1 MLKRNCIHVFHPAL
15 TSHAVTCVIWDCGFV
30 DCSGCH
36 GERARAGQEARI
48 QPTLLYQDPA
58 GPAAL
63 PETPTA
69 EENQQPA
76 VARAAEKPL
85 PVFVD
90 GAVEEGPHPLL
101 ARAVEETPTRFCR
114 QCNDG
119 RSTSTVMRAVEETR
133 TRFSGQCKEEGRR
146 SLLTGAAEEIPT
158 HFCRQSSGRW
168 SATIVS
174 DSGRK
179 KKKTYPGMQLPQRC
193 CLSHANGTSP
203 HKQHYLQWN
212 LSHRLHY
219 LQWNLPHRR
228 HYREPHQRRYSL
240 QWNSPHSCI
249 TGSDIG
255 PVEPGHSEDSI
266 IYNGTSPQTQHH
278 LQWNFTTK
286 TTLSE
291 VTLVQWNF
299 MKRTAL

>member
-1 MLKRNCIHVFHPAL
+1 M
-15 TSHAVTCVIWDCGFV
+15 
-30 DCSGCH
+30 
-36 GERARAGQEARI
+36 
-48 QPTLLYQDPA
+48 
-58 GPAAL
+58 
-63 PETPTA
+63 
-69 EENQQPA
+69 
-76 VARAAEKPL
+76 ARAAEKPL

-119 RSTSTVMRAVEETR
+119 RSTSTVVRAVEETPTRFCRQCNDGRFTSTVMRAVEETR

-158 HFCRQSSGRW
+158 HFCRQSSGKW

-179 KKKTYPGMQLPQRC
+179 KPQKNPTYPGMQLPQRC
-193 CLSHANGTSP
+193 CVLHANGTSP

-228 HYREPHQRRYSL
+228 HYLEPHQRRY
-240 QWNSPHSCI
+240 
-249 TGSDIG
+249 
-255 PVEPGHSEDSI
+255 
-266 IYNGTSPQTQHH
+266 
-278 LQWNFTTK
+278 
-286 TTLSE
+286 
-291 VTLVQWNF
+291 
-299 MKRTAL
+299 